1 MAEGY
6 RDHWDGIDSYL
17 DFLYQRLALMYRLLA
32 PNGTLY
38 LHLDW
43 HADSYA
49 RILLGELFGADH
61 LLNEIIWAITDLRR
75 SAGRSIA
82 SMTRSLPM

>member
-6 RDHWDGIDSYL
+6 HDHWEDLDSYL
-17 DFLYQRLALMYRLLA
+17 DFLYQRLSIMHRLLS
-32 PNGTLY
+32 PRGTLY

-49 RILLGELFGADH
+49 RLLLDEIFGAE
-61 LLNEIIWAITDLRR
+61 N
-75 SAGRSIA
+75 GC
-82 SMTRSLPM
+82 